1 VLCAL
6 LALAYNAVKFPPRKR
21 TFPLLQKSNGRN
33 AMALGG
39 KKKGDVKKVVLAY
52 SGGLDTSIIL
62 KWLQTT
68 YGCEVVTFT
77 ADLGQGEEL
86 GPARDKAILLGI
98 KPENIFIEDLRE
110 EFVRDYVFPMFRAN
124 TVYEGQ
130 YLLGTSIARPLIGK
144 KQIEIAE
151 KVGADAVCHG
161 ATGKGNDQ
169 VRFELTYYALKPDVT
184 VIAPWREWD
193 LTSRTRLIEFAEQ
206 HQIPIAKDKR
216 GEAPFSV
223 DANLLHASSEG
234 KVLEDP
240 SQEVPDYVYSRTGD
254 PESAPDKAQ
263 VITVEFTRGDAIA
276 IDGQKLSPAA
286 LLTKLNEL
294 GKLHGIGRLDLVENR
309 YVGMKSRGMYETP
322 GGTILL
328 AAHRGIESI
337 TLDRGAAHLKDELMP
352 RYAELIY
359 NGFWFSPEREM
370 LQAAI
375 DQSQEFVTGIVRL
388 KLYKGG
394 VHVIGRE
401 SPYSLYDQEL
411 VTFEEGAVAYD
422 HRDAEG
428 FIKLNALRLR
438 TLGQRKRRM
447 AK

>member
-1 VLCAL
+1 
-6 LALAYNAVKFPPRKR
+6 
-21 TFPLLQKSNGRN
+21 
-33 AMALGG
+33 MATG
-39 KKKGDVKKVVLAY
+39 KKDVKKVVLAY

-62 KWLQTT
+62 KWLQQT
-68 YGCEVVTFT
+68 YGAEVVTFT

-86 GPARDKAILLGI
+86 EPARKKAELLGI
-98 KPENIFIEDLRE
+98 KPQNIFVEDLRE

-124 TVYEGQ
+124 AVYEGQ
-130 YLLGTSIARPLIGK
+130 YLLGTSIARPLIAK

-151 KVGADAVCHG
+151 KVGADAVAHG

-193 LTSRTRLIEFAEQ
+193 MTSRTQMLAFAEQ

-216 GEAPFSV
+216 GDAPFSV

-240 SQEVPDYVYSRTGD
+240 AQDVPDYVFSRTDD
-254 PESAPDKAQ
+254 PLKAPDKPA
-263 VITVEFTRGDAIA
+263 TVTVDFEKGDAVA
-276 IDGQKLSPAA
+276 VDGKKLSPAT
-286 LLTKLNEL
+286 LLKQLNDL
-294 GKLHGIGRLDLVENR
+294 GKTHGVGRLDLVENR
-309 YVGMKSRGMYETP
+309 FVGMKSRGMYETP

-352 RYAELIY
+352 KYAELIY
-359 NGFWFSPEREM
+359 NGFWFTPEREM

-375 DQSQEFVTGIVRL
+375 DRSQEFVAGRVTLRL
-388 KLYKGG
+388 YRGS
-394 VHVIGRE
+394 VAVIGRE
-401 SPYSLYDQEL
+401 SKYSLYDQDL

-438 TLGQRKRRM
+438 TLAQRK
-447 AK
+447 KKLGL

>member
-1 VLCAL
+1 MPQGDT
-6 LALAYNAVKFPPRKR
+6 NKR
-21 TFPLLQKSNGRN
+21 Q
-33 AMALGG
+33 
-39 KKKGDVKKVVLAY
+39 VKKVVLAY

-62 KWLQTT
+62 KWLQAT

-86 GPARDKAILLGI
+86 APAREKALLLGI
-98 KPENIFIEDLRE
+98 KPKNIFVEDLRE

-124 TVYEGQ
+124 ALYEGQ
-130 YLLGTSIARPLIGK
+130 YLLGTSIARPLIAK

-151 KVGADAVCHG
+151 KVGADAVAHG

-169 VRFELTYYALKPDVT
+169 VRFELAYYALKPDVT

-193 LTSRTRLIEFAEQ
+193 LRSREALIAFAEQ

-216 GEAPFSV
+216 GDAPFSV

-240 SQEVPDYVYSRTGD
+240 AQEVPDYVYSRTLD
-254 PESAPDKAQ
+254 PEAAPDQA
-263 VITVEFTRGDAIA
+263 VHIVVDFERGDAVA
-276 IDGQKLSPAA
+276 LDGKRLSPASLLAA
-286 LLTKLNEL
+286 LNTL
-294 GKLHGIGRLDLVENR
+294 GRAHGIGRLDLVENR
-309 YVGMKSRGMYETP
+309 FVGMKSRGMYETP

-352 RYAELIY
+352 KYAELIY
-359 NGFWFSPEREM
+359 NGFWFAPEREM

-375 DQSQEFVTGIVRL
+375 DKSQELVTGSVRL
-388 KLYKGG
+388 KLYKGN
-394 VHVIGRE
+394 VAVVGRS
-401 SPYSLYDQEL
+401 SPYSLYDQDL
-411 VTFEEGAVAYD
+411 VTFEEGKVAYD
-422 HRDAEG
+422 HRDAAG
-428 FIKLNALRLR
+428 FIRLNALRLR
-438 TLGQRKRRM
+438 TLGQRRK
-447 AK
+447 KLEK

>member
-1 VLCAL
+1 LRVLHA
-6 LALAYNAVKFPPRKR
+6 NSSIQFDRIFMSK
-21 TFPLLQKSNGRN
+21 
-33 AMALGG
+33 
-39 KKKGDVKKVVLAY
+39 DVKKVVLAY

-86 GPARDKAILLGI
+86 EPARQKALLLGI
-98 KPENIFIEDLRE
+98 KPENIFIEDVRE

-124 TVYEGQ
+124 AVYEGQ
-130 YLLGTSIARPLIGK
+130 YLLGTSIARPLIAK
-144 KQIEIAE
+144 KQIE
-151 KVGADAVCHG
+151 
-161 ATGKGNDQ
+161 Q
-169 VRFELTYYALKPDVT
+169 VRYELAYFALKPDVT
-184 VIAPWREWD
+184 IIAPWREWD
-193 LTSRTRLIEFAEQ
+193 LRSREQLIAFAEA

-240 SQEVPDYVYSRTGD
+240 ALEVPDYVYSRTID
-254 PESAPDKAQ
+254 PEKAPDQATT
-263 VITVEFTRGDAIA
+263 ITIDFEKGDATA
-276 IDGQKLSPAA
+276 IDGQKLSPAT

-294 GKLHGIGRLDLVENR
+294 GRANGIGRLDLVENR
-309 YVGMKSRGMYETP
+309 FVGMKSRGMYETP

-328 AAHRGIESI
+328 VAHRGIESI

-352 RYAELIY
+352 KYAELVY
-359 NGFWFSPEREM
+359 NGFWFAPEREM

-375 DQSQEFVTGIVRL
+375 DHSQQYVTGRVRL
-388 KLYKGG
+388 KLYKGN
-394 VHVIGRE
+394 VIMVGRE
-401 SPYSLYDQEL
+401 SKYSLYDQDL

-422 HRDAEG
+422 HRDAAG

-438 TLGQRKRRM
+438 TLGQRRK
-447 AK
+447 KLGL